1 MHVIQ
6 AKYAISAYMPRQTD
20 INFKMRSILVDWL
33 VEVHHKFKLQAA
45 TLWLCVNI
53 LDRYLEKAV
62 IQRSKLQLVGV
73 TSLFVACKFEELFP
87 PEVRDCVYITDFAYD
102 REEVLRMESHILQ
115 TLNYDVFVP
124 TGYHFLTRY
133 LNCIQASERTRM
145 VAAYYSERN
154 LQEQDTL
161 NIPPHVF
168 AAATVYAA
176 LRQQNHQFGM
186 QPKMAALSTWPR
198 RLVEE
203 TGLTEEQLHE
213 HMDRIVRHVSEEPQT
228 TSKRKLV
235 AAKKKYSADKYLN
248 VAALVLPDHSV

>member
-1 MHVIQ
+1 MS
-6 AKYAISAYMPRQTD
+6 KQTD

-33 VEVHHKFKLQAA
+33 VEVHHKFKLQSS

-53 LDRYLEKAV
+53 LDRYLETTT

-73 TSLFVACKFEELFP
+73 TSLFIACKFEELYP

-102 REEVLRMESHILQ
+102 REEVLRMEATILQ

-133 LNCIQASERTRM
+133 LNCIKASERTRL

-154 LQEQDTL
+154 LQEADSL
-161 NIPPHVF
+161 NIQPHKF
-168 AAATVYAA
+168 AAATVCAA
-176 LRQQNHQFGM
+176 LMQQNCQFESHM
-186 QPKMAALSTWPR
+186 KLSELSVWPR
-198 RLVEE
+198 VLEE
-203 TGLTEEQLHE
+203 ESGLSEEELMPHVAA
-213 HMDRIVRHVSEEPQT
+213 IVKHVSEEPQT

-235 AAKKKYSADKYLN
+235 AAKKKYSNEKFQN
-248 VAALVLPDHSV
+248 ISALPLPTI